1 MLRRRFLLSS
11 AAFSCAPVALQAYP
25 AESFSPALWSS
36 LSDTSDVVVLNY
48 RASWSLTCQIKA
60 DILAKLL
67 SENPDYERLTFI
79 DVDWDQH
86 KRSDLVKSLNV
97 PRRSTLIALKGDKE
111 LGRIVAGTGK
121 SQIKSLMDT
130 ALQAASA

>member
-1 MLRRRFLLSS
+1 MLRRRFLLSA

-79 DVDWDQH
+79 DVDWDTFGPSVLTQ
-86 KRSDLVKSLNV
+86 RLGVE
-97 PRRSTLIALKGDKE
+97 RRSTLLVVKGGKEVARLVNEPYERRIRALLD
-111 LGRIVAGTGK
+111 
-121 SQIKSLMDT
+121 Q
-130 ALQAASA
+130 ALVS